1 MKTKI
6 VLSFIT
12 VATLSTL
19 NGAEFKPVGFKAVGL
34 GGAGVASTRG
44 SLAGYYNPA
53 LLRFSDHT
61 TEVSFGV
68 GARLREAN
76 LIDNMD
82 NLHKFDIQG
91 TLENIGNNAQNGN
104 LDTNSDGTTDIAR
117 TANNTVDI
125 ENLKSIQQTLA
136 KIGTNNALQVSVVPA
151 ITAQISDAFAIGM
164 YANVDIGMKLNLDS
178 NYLDI
183 IIKDENNPGL
193 YYSYNPTN
201 DNYAVKTSTDYTTSS
216 LQYGIDNQKHYIQV
230 DAMALVELPISY
242 AKAYDTEIGTWSIGG
257 NIKPM
262 GLTTYSQKMDLG
274 DSSDD
279 AENGSDKG
287 EFETKYKST
296 FGLDLGIA
304 YRPTDSQ
311 VTFGLMGKN
320 INSPKFK
327 VDTTPSTNPQ
337 KDVTID
343 PLVRAGVSLP
353 VWNDNVE
360 FAFDADLT
368 KNKTL
373 VDGEESQ
380 LIGGGFEFHPA
391 SWFALRAGAMKDI
404 ASEKF
409 DEGMIMSAGVG
420 FGLKWLQFDLSA
432 QMSSKKGEYDGQTIP
447 RYAAVNLSLVSKWGD
462 GYNRKEA
469 PLTQEVAPETKKDE
483 KIIEGE
489 PLKTLSPEEQNR
501 IKQESEKAMQEL
513 DKAL

>member
-6 VLSFIT
+6 ILSFVTIGALT
-12 VATLSTL
+12 ALS
-19 NGAEFKPVGFKAVGL
+19 GAEFKPVGFKAVGL

-44 SLAGYYNPA
+44 SLSGYYNPA

-61 TEVSFGV
+61 TELSINV
-68 GARLREAN
+68 GARLRESN
-76 LIDNMD
+76 LIDNVD
-82 NLHKFDIQG
+82 TLHKVDIDG
-91 TLENIGNNAQNGN
+91 TLSRIGNDINN
-104 LDTNSDGTTDIAR
+104 TVSPTDIA
-117 TANNTVDI
+117 
-125 ENLKSIQQTLA
+125 NLKTAQNTLA
-136 KIGTNNALQVSVVPA
+136 KIGTNNALQLSLVPA
-151 ITAQISDAFAIGM
+151 ISAQVSDAFAVGIYVNADVGM
-164 YANVDIGMKLNLDS
+164 NLHLDK

-183 IIKDENNPGL
+183 IVKDDN
-193 YYSYNPTN
+193 TN
-201 DNYAVKTSTDYTTSS
+201 NYAKFDPNNTTVNNGYSVSTQSAYEASS
-216 LQYGIDNQKHYIQV
+216 LQYGIDNDKHYIKV

-242 AKAYDTEIGTWSIGG
+242 AKAFDTTTGTLSIGG

-262 GLTTYSQKMDLG
+262 GLTTYSQRLKLG
-274 DSSDD
+274 ESSET
-279 AENGSDKG
+279 AENGSDDSSN
-287 EFETKYKST
+287 ETKYKST
-296 FGLDLGIA
+296 FGLDLGVA

-320 INSPKFK
+320 LNSPKFK

-353 VWNDNVE
+353 AWNDNVE

-391 SWFALRAGAMKDI
+391 SWFAFRAGAMKDI

-409 DEGMIMSAGVG
+409 DDGVIMTAGVG

-447 RYAAVNLSLVSKWGD
+447 RYAAVNLSVVSKWGD

-469 PLTQEVAPETKKDE
+469 PVIKEISPEIKKDE
-483 KIIEGE
+483 KIINGE
-489 PLKTLSPEEQNR
+489 PIKTLSPEEQNR

>member
-6 VLSFIT
+6 VLSFVA
-12 VATLSTL
+12 VATLTVL

-61 TEVSFGV
+61 TELSINV

-76 LIDNMD
+76 IIDNVD
-82 NLHKFDIQG
+82 TLHNVDIGG
-91 TLENIGNNAQNGN
+91 TLSRIGNDINGTVSSIDIANLKTAQN
-104 LDTNSDGTTDIAR
+104 
-117 TANNTVDI
+117 
-125 ENLKSIQQTLA
+125 TLA
-136 KIGTNNALQVSVVPA
+136 NIGTNNALQLSLVPA

-164 YANVDIGMKLNLDS
+164 YVNADVGMNLHLDK

-183 IIKDENNPGL
+183 IVKDNDTNVYAKFDPNNTSVNHG
-193 YYSYNPTN
+193 YSVSNQTEYE
-201 DNYAVKTSTDYTTSS
+201 ASS
-216 LQYGIDNQKHYIQV
+216 LQYGIDTQKHYIKI

-242 AKAYDTEIGTWSIGG
+242 ARAYDLSTGTFSIGG

-262 GLTTYSQKMDLG
+262 GLTTYSQKLKLG
-274 DSSDD
+274 ESSSD
-279 AENGSDKG
+279 AENNSDSSSN
-287 EFETKYKST
+287 ETKYKST

-311 VTFGLMGKN
+311 VTFGLIGKN

-327 VDTTPSTNPQ
+327 VDSTPSGNPQ
-337 KDVTID
+337 GDYTID
-343 PLVRAGVSLP
+343 PLVRAGISLP
-353 VWNDNVE
+353 AWNDNVE

-373 VDGEESQ
+373 VEGEKSQ

-391 SWFALRAGAMKDI
+391 SWFAFRAGAMKDI

-409 DEGMIMSAGVG
+409 DEGMIMTTGIG
-420 FGLKWLQFDLSA
+420 FGLKWAQIDLSA
-432 QMSSKKGEYDGQTIP
+432 QMSSKKGQYDGQTIP
-447 RYAAVNLSLVSKWGD
+447 RYAALNLSLISKWGD

-469 PLTQEVAPETKKDE
+469 PINEKITPEKKDE
-483 KIIEGE
+483 KLINGE
-489 PLKTLSPEEQNR
+489 QIKTLSPEEQNR
-501 IKQESEKAMQEL
+501 IKQDSEKAMKEL

>member
-1 MKTKI
+1 MKKKI

-12 VATLSTL
+12 VATLSTV

-104 LDTNSDGTTDIAR
+104 LDTNSDGTTDITR

-151 ITAQISDAFAIGM
+151 ITAQVSDAFAIGM
-164 YANVDIGMKLNLDS
+164 YANVDIGMKLNLNS

-183 IIKDENNPGL
+183 IIKDENNAGV

-201 DNYAVKTSTDYTTSS
+201 DNYSIKTSTDYTTSS
-216 LQYGIDNQKHYIQV
+216 LQYGIDNEKHYIQV
-230 DAMALVELPISY
+230 HAMALVELPISY
-242 AKAYDTEIGTWSIGG
+242 AKAYDTNIGTWSIGG

-262 GLTTYSQKMDLG
+262 GLTTYSQKLQLG
-274 DSSDD
+274 ESSDS
-279 AENGSDKG
+279 AENGSDNSSN
-287 EFETKYKST
+287 ETKYKST

-327 VDTTPSTNPQ
+327 VESSQTG
-337 KDVTID
+337 VTEDFKID
-343 PLVRAGVSLP
+343 PLVRVGVSLP

-391 SWFALRAGAMKDI
+391 SWFAVRAGAMKDI

-409 DEGMIMSAGVG
+409 DEGMIMTAGVG
-420 FGLKWLQFDLSA
+420 FGLKWLQFDYQLKCHR
-432 QMSSKKGEYDGQTIP
+432 KKGNMMGKQFLDIQLSIFLLFQNGAMDTI
-447 RYAAVNLSLVSKWGD
+447 
-462 GYNRKEA
+462 E
-469 PLTQEVAPETKKDE
+469 KKH
-483 KIIEGE
+483 
-489 PLKTLSPEEQNR
+489 L
-501 IKQESEKAMQEL
+501 
-513 DKAL
+513 

>member
-61 TEVSFGV
+61 TELSINV
-68 GARLREAN
+68 GARLRESN
-76 LIDNMD
+76 LIDNVD
-82 NLHKFDIQG
+82 TLHKVDIDG
-91 TLENIGNNAQNGN
+91 TLANIGNAQSSSASQSDIDNLKIAQN
-104 LDTNSDGTTDIAR
+104 
-117 TANNTVDI
+117 
-125 ENLKSIQQTLA
+125 TLA
-136 KIGTNNALQVSVVPA
+136 KIGTNNALQLSIVPA
-151 ITAQISDAFAIGM
+151 ISAQISDAFAVGIYVNADVGM
-164 YANVDIGMKLNLDS
+164 NLHLDK

-183 IIKDENNPGL
+183 IVTKDANSNNQIDSGDL
-193 YYSYNPTN
+193 FAEFDSNTGSY
-201 DNYAVKTSTDYTTSS
+201 TSTDIGNYNSSS

>member
-1 MKTKI
+1 
-6 VLSFIT
+6 
-12 VATLSTL
+12 
-19 NGAEFKPVGFKAVGL
+19 
-34 GGAGVASTRG
+34 
-44 SLAGYYNPA
+44 
-53 LLRFSDHT
+53 
-61 TEVSFGV
+61 
-68 GARLREAN
+68 
-76 LIDNMD
+76 
-82 NLHKFDIQG
+82 
-91 TLENIGNNAQNGN
+91 
-104 LDTNSDGTTDIAR
+104 
-117 TANNTVDI
+117 
-125 ENLKSIQQTLA
+125 
-136 KIGTNNALQVSVVPA
+136 
-151 ITAQISDAFAIGM
+151 
-164 YANVDIGMKLNLDS
+164 
-178 NYLDI
+178 
-183 IIKDENNPGL
+183 
-193 YYSYNPTN
+193 
-201 DNYAVKTSTDYTTSS
+201 
-216 LQYGIDNQKHYIQV
+216 
-230 DAMALVELPISY
+230 
-242 AKAYDTEIGTWSIGG
+242 
-257 NIKPM
+257 
-262 GLTTYSQKMDLG
+262 
-274 DSSDD
+274 
-279 AENGSDKG
+279 
-287 EFETKYKST
+287 
-296 FGLDLGIA
+296 
-304 YRPTDSQ
+304 
-311 VTFGLMGKN
+311 MGKN

-337 KDVTID
+337 KDFTID

-409 DEGMIMSAGVG
+409 DEGMIMTAGVG

-489 PLKTLSPEEQNR
+489 PLKTLSPQEQNR